1 MEKSDNHIVKQI
13 KQGDIEAYSE
23 LVQRYQQPVFNLMFR
38 FSRSKSDAAELT
50 QDVFCKAFE
59 KLDSFQNKKTFFP
72 WLYSLAMN
80 HGKDWIR
87 RQQRERDG
95 LRFYADNLA
104 QEGLSPPVQI
114 IEKRQEINTMFMA
127 LAKLPL
133 EKQEIL
139 LLRYQQELSIRE
151 LEEIF
156 CLSASAVKMRIH
168 RSLALLH
175 DQLNGE
181 CDVNER
187 R

>member
-38 FSRSKSDAAELT
+38 FSRSEPDAAELT
-50 QDVFCKAFE
+50 QEVFCKAFE
-59 KLDSFQNKKTFFP
+59 KLASFNSEKMFFS
-72 WLYSLAMN
+72 WLYSLAIN

-87 RQQRERDG
+87 GQKRKRDG
-95 LRFYADNLA
+95 LRFYADSLE
-104 QEGLSPPVQI
+104 QKDSSLPVEI

-127 LAKLPL
+127 LAKLPH

-139 LLRYQQELSIRE
+139 LLRYQRELSIRE

-156 CLSASAVKMRIH
+156 SLSASAVKMRIH

-181 CDVNER
+181 CDVN
-187 R
+187 